1 MLDAEKVALYRMQ
14 DGKSVLE
21 QSLNIQHDRP
31 WPRDLRGRLLQGAD
45 RTLDVYLP
53 SVVCHGASNTPASLS
68 CRDSDDP
75 WPIVDGSVASKP
87 FPLSAFFS
95 PTRNFFTGALSASG
109 GKLHAVAPFYSAA
122 SLPRGNS
129 VDWLFAGLDGQ
140 FRVVSETAE
149 RVVRLRWGTDV
160 ASIRTACG
168 SGWQVLASS
177 SDEGTSDTVRAY
189 EFPDRDPVPVSAAVE
204 FPGPVSALWTE
215 AKADTA
221 VAVSKNEEQET
232 MKLFVWP
239 WLVATSLLV
248 GSAPAHAETRPQ
260 YGGTLRIMM
269 RAAPTSLDPANRTQ
283 SESVG
288 RRNVSGLIFD
298 TLITTDESGRVKPA
312 LAESWQTSGN
322 RRGQFRIRRNVT
334 FHDGTSLTAE
344 VAASSLRFANPSWK
358 VSVDGE
364 TVIVERNE
372 SSPDLLAEVALSRN
386 AIARRDPDGKLK
398 GTGSFAIGDWETGK
412 RLTLIAAD
420 NCWRGRPFI
429 DSIEIEMGK
438 SFRDQMS
445 ALQLG
450 RAELVEVA
458 PEQTHRIAQEGRVL
472 REFFA
477 HRIADAHLFA
487 RRVLE

>member
-1 MLDAEKVALYRMQ
+1 MSRTPRFAHGRRVALGIVLLIPLMSTGAATIDWSVPEQQLAHKITAAIGHGPASLSVENRSTLGRRDADIIQNGIRSVLEGMGVHFGPADKSPFAVTISLSENSTLYVWVAEIRHGSDTPIVAIVSTVRPGSINVAHDSVPLSLRMVPLRSQSTPILDVAVLEDGVSPTRIAVLDAEKVALYRMQ

-160 ASIRTACG
+160 ANIRTACG

-221 VAVSKNEEQET
+221 VAVSKNEETGNYEAFR
-232 MKLFVWP
+232 LA
-239 WLVATSLLV
+239 VACS
-248 GSAPAHAETRPQ
+248 H
-260 YGGTLRIMM
+260 
-269 RAAPTSLDPANRTQ
+269 
-283 SESVG
+283 
-288 RRNVSGLIFD
+288 
-298 TLITTDESGRVKPA
+298 
-312 LAESWQTSGN
+312 
-322 RRGQFRIRRNVT
+322 
-334 FHDGTSLTAE
+334 
-344 VAASSLRFANPSWK
+344 
-358 VSVDGE
+358 
-364 TVIVERNE
+364 
-372 SSPDLLAEVALSRN
+372 
-386 AIARRDPDGKLK
+386 
-398 GTGSFAIGDWETGK
+398 
-412 RLTLIAAD
+412 
-420 NCWRGRPFI
+420 
-429 DSIEIEMGK
+429 
-438 SFRDQMS
+438 
-445 ALQLG
+445 
-450 RAELVEVA
+450 
-458 PEQTHRIAQEGRVL
+458 
-472 REFFA
+472 
-477 HRIADAHLFA
+477 
-487 RRVLE
+487 